1 MATLLRSVAVG
12 DPWLGDGH
20 WPQPAA
26 RGNLAP
32 GGRAHN
38 TGSNTTVRADLG
50 DVIST
55 EAVETKADEVNRHL
69 TSLKGGFELH
79 TRPSKLLLLASDAT
93 PPLLI
98 DLWPATDFVD
108 VPHLRALL
116 PSTTWRRAHNT
127 GSNTTVRAGLGVAE
141 DDPPPTTTSGL
152 PGLSPFRSS
161 ALAVATIQ
169 RRKTRMGRT

>member
-1 MATLLRSVAVG
+1 MTAIRVGGAAMATLLRLVAAG

-20 WPQPAA
+20 WPHPAA
-26 RGNLAP
+26 RGNLVP

-38 TGSNTTVRADLG
+38 TGSSTTVWVGLG

-79 TRPSKLLLLASDAT
+79 VRPSRLLLHASDAT
-93 PPLLI
+93 PPLPI
-98 DLWPATDFVD
+98 DLRPATDFVD

-116 PSTTWRRAHNT
+116 PSTTWRRDTA
-127 GSNTTVRAGLGVAE
+127 
-141 DDPPPTTTSGL
+141 SGL
-152 PGLSPFRSS
+152 HEP
-161 ALAVATIQ
+161 
-169 RRKTRMGRT
+169 RRRPRVRLRMTHR